1 MKAKYSLFSN
11 LKFLFDQTIKAYP
24 KQLFYLILNFIT
36 SLILP
41 ILGTLAATLVVYC
54 LTNNLPV
61 SSYILIVLG
70 IVLGTCM
77 VEVIKNYSFN
87 RYTWENTF
95 VRCGPLWVKACDN
108 ALKIDYE
115 NFEPKEKQ
123 RVITKGF
130 EALNSNW
137 IGLEGMAKAY
147 PVALINLV
155 GLLVYAVIIAIYSPW
170 VLLVLVVMSI
180 INFLLTKRSNDLMM
194 ESRDKLNNAY
204 SDEYYLTHEVSDPRN
219 GKDVRLYKMQKWFD
233 SLFDYLSKERM
244 LLEGKIFKRDLFAD
258 ETNTIFLF
266 IRDAV
271 AYTTLIMMASS
282 GKIDASMFTFLIGIV
297 SGFTAWLNGF
307 TTNFNKLRKES
318 VVVNDYRVALDVK
331 NNFNHSKGI
340 DINSLDLP
348 LEVEFK
354 DVSFIYPGT
363 NKKTL
368 SHLSF
373 KINPGEKIA
382 LVGNNG
388 AGKTTIV
395 KLLCG
400 LYMPSEGKILI
411 NGHEIREFNLEEYMK
426 ILSVVF
432 QDSEPLAFDILTNVK
447 ANDSDIDMNKF
458 EDSIT
463 KAGLKDKIDSLEN
476 KENTFLTK
484 EFDLSGIQLSGGEK
498 QKLMLARALYKG
510 GHLLILDEPTAS
522 LDPISEEKMYLS
534 YNSFTK
540 GNTSLFISHRLS
552 STKCC
557 DRIIYLENGKIE
569 EEGTHKDLIALN
581 KKYKEMFDVQSKYY
595 KEEANDEKY

>member
-1 MKAKYSLFSN
+1 MKKYNLLSN
-11 LKFLFDQTIKAYP
+11 IRYVYKESFKSCHKMWPFLIV
-24 KQLFYLILNFIT
+24 NFLST
-36 SLILP
+36 LLVP
-41 ILGTLAATLVVYC
+41 IMATLASTIVVYA
-54 LTNNLPV
+54 LTNHLPV
-61 SSYILIVLG
+61 TKYIWI
-70 IVLGTCM
+70 M
-77 VEVIKNYSFN
+77 VIFCLFAFIFEALKYYSFN

-95 VRCGPLWVKACDN
+95 VRCGPLWVKACDK
-108 ALKIDYE
+108 ALEIDYE

-123 RVITKGF
+123 RVITRGF
-130 EALNSNW
+130 EALSSNW
-137 IGLEGMAKAY
+137 VGLEGMAKAY
-147 PVALINLV
+147 PVALINLS
-155 GLLVYAVIIAIYSPW
+155 GLIVYAVIVAIYSPW
-170 VLLVLVVMSI
+170 VLLILVVMSI
-180 INFLLTKRSNDLMM
+180 INFFLTKRSNDLMM
-194 ESRDKLNNAY
+194 ASRDKLNNAY
-204 SDEYYLTHEVSDPRN
+204 TDEYYLTHEVSDPRN

-233 SLFDYLSKERM
+233 NLFSSLSKERM
-244 LLEGKIFKRDLFAD
+244 FLEGKIYKRDLFAN

-307 TTNFNKLRKES
+307 TTNFNTLRKES
-318 VVVNDYRVALDVK
+318 VVVSDYRSALDIK
-331 NNFNHSKGI
+331 DNFNHSKGI
-340 DINSLDLP
+340 DVKSLVFP
-348 LEVEFK
+348 LSIVFD
-354 DVSFIYPGT
+354 DVSFKYPGSLKYT
-363 NKKTL
+363 I

-373 KINPGEKIA
+373 NINPGEKIA

-400 LYMPSEGKILI
+400 LYTPTEGKILI
-411 NGHEIREFNLEEYMK
+411 NGHEIKEFNLEEYMK

-447 ANDSDIDMNKF
+447 ASYEDVDLNKF
-458 EDSIT
+458 EDSIA

-476 KENTFLTK
+476 KEKTFLTK

-510 GHLLILDEPTAS
+510 EHLLILDEPTAS
-522 LDPISEEKMYLS
+522 LDPISEEKMYLT
-534 YNSFTK
+534 YNSFAK

-552 STKCC
+552 STKFC

-569 EEGTHKDLIALN
+569 EEGTHKELIALN
-581 KKYKEMFDVQSKYY
+581 KKYKEMFDIQSKYY
-595 KEEANDEKY
+595 KEENQDGQN